1 MINFKEEKKLKKKYK
16 HIAGLD
22 EAGRGPIAGPV
33 VAAAVVVKNYPP
45 THFPWQEIRDSK
57 KLSVKKREKL
67 CQLLTHHPEI
77 EWGIGKVSEKIID
90 KINILQATK
99 LAMEKAVK
107 NLKKA
112 DFFLLDGNFK
122 INSKIPQK
130 SIIKGDDKVFSIAAA
145 SIIAKVKRDAIMKRM
160 DKKYPE
166 YGFSRHKGYPTK
178 HHKKMLKKYGSC
190 KIHRQS
196 FKPVKQN

>member
-1 MINFKEEKKLKKKYK
+1 MINFKEEKKLRKKHK

-33 VAAAVVVKNYPP
+33 VAAAVVVQNYPP
-45 THFPWQEIRDSK
+45 ADFPWKEIRDSK
-57 KLSVKKREKL
+57 KLSAKRREVL

-90 KINILQATK
+90 KINILQASK
-99 LAMEKAVK
+99 LAMEKAIK
-107 NLKKA
+107 NLKKV
-112 DFFLLDGNFK
+112 DFLLLDGNFK

-145 SIIAKVKRDAIMKRM
+145 SIIAKVKRDAIMKKM
-160 DKKYPE
+160 DKKYPG
-166 YGFSRHKGYPTK
+166 YGLSKHKGYPTK
-178 HHKKMLKKYGSC
+178 HHKKMLKKHGSC

-196 FKPVKQN
+196 FKPVKQD